1 LNRVLSDATKS
12 EHREALLG
20 SALSIGDIDDT
31 GDIAYEDRLWKN
43 YLFLNEKS
51 SPLLWQE
58 KHYRRMIEELA
69 RFQPDILEANP
80 SYLWHL
86 CRYASQ
92 HNVSLHQPRA
102 IIYTYELPF
111 AWQKRWIQRVF
122 DCPCASSYG
131 STELGYVFMECPYGR
146 LHQNTRFVRVDFQPL
161 APEHGG
167 HDMGRILVTTFG
179 NPWYQIVRFDPGDI
193 VRLSEAPCACGGRE
207 GFVLEAIEGR
217 FAYCTQDYRG
227 RLITP
232 RRLDAAM
239 QGVDGISGYS
249 LVQEAPGEY
258 AIRVCADK
266 PLSQAREE
274 IVTALQRVYGIEAKF
289 FVEFCDA
296 IQPEPSGKFCYS
308 RSKCLPDI
316 NHFIRTR

>member
-1 LNRVLSDATKS
+1 
-12 EHREALLG
+12 
-20 SALSIGDIDDT
+20 
-31 GDIAYEDRLWKN
+31 
-43 YLFLNEKS
+43 
-51 SPLLWQE
+51 
-58 KHYRRMIEELA
+58 
-69 RFQPDILEANP
+69 
-80 SYLWHL
+80 
-86 CRYASQ
+86 
-92 HNVSLHQPRA
+92 
-102 IIYTYELPF
+102 
-111 AWQKRWIQRVF
+111 
-122 DCPCASSYG
+122 
-131 STELGYVFMECPYGR
+131 
-146 LHQNTRFVRVDFQPL
+146 
-161 APEHGG
+161 
-167 HDMGRILVTTFG
+167 
-179 NPWYQIVRFDPGDI
+179 
-193 VRLSEAPCACGGRE
+193 
-207 GFVLEAIEGR
+207 VLEAIEGR